1 MKIKIFSKLS
11 LKLILI
17 LSGLLL
23 VNLSIYTYLTITRLD
38 EDLRMACAQN
48 AYNISDIVKKS
59 ARYSMLLNRNEDL
72 YQIIKTV
79 GTEKGVDRIRI
90 FNKFGDITY
99 SSDSLEMGSSVDVNS
114 EACNMCH
121 SKPELPANLPW
132 HQMIRYYKNAK
143 GENVLGLINP
153 IKNEPDCYTSDCHY
167 HEPDKEIL
175 GVLDIV
181 MTTEKTDKIVEAN
194 IKGIFTNVIIITI
207 LIAVSIGF
215 LIALLVHKPMKEITK
230 GINQLSE
237 GNLDYKISVNS
248 KDELGQMAGRFNDMA
263 EKLDKAYNEIKEW
276 SETLN
281 IKVEEK
287 NEELKK
293 IYSQIVQIEKLAS
306 LGKLSATV
314 AHELNNPLEGILTYS
329 KLVHKIISKNNDKG
343 DYDKVLKFLT
353 LIADESSR
361 CGKIVKDLL
370 LFSHKDVGEFKLCD
384 LVEIIEKSL
393 SLINHHIEI
402 NKIKLVKDFTSE
414 SFNLVCDPQ
423 KIEQAFISV
432 LINAIESMSEGGT
445 LTLNVTRD
453 DRNITI
459 RIKDQ
464 GKGIAEKE
472 LPNIFEPFYT
482 TKENHKGTG
491 LGLSVTYGII
501 QQHKGEISVEETS
514 IKGTTFKIILPI
526 KI

>member
-11 LKLILI
+11 QKLILI

-23 VNLSIYTYLTITRLD
+23 INLSIYTYITISRLD

-72 YQIIKTV
+72 HEIIKTV
-79 GTEKGVDRIRI
+79 GTEEGVDRIRV
-90 FNKFGDITY
+90 FNKFGDVAY
-99 SSDSLEMGSSVDVNS
+99 SSDSLEIGTKVDVNS

-132 HQMIRYYKNAK
+132 QQMIRYFKNHK
-143 GENVLGLINP
+143 GEKVLGLINP

-194 IKGIFTNVIIITI
+194 IKGIFTNVVIITL
-207 LIAVSIGF
+207 LIALSIGI

-237 GNLDYKISVNS
+237 GNLDYKINITSN
-248 KDELGQMAGRFNDMA
+248 DELGQMAGRFNDMA

-329 KLVHKIISKNNDKG
+329 KLIHKIISRNNDERE
-343 DYDKVLKFLT
+343 YDKVLKFLN
-353 LIADESSR
+353 LISDESSR

-370 LFSHKDVGEFKLCD
+370 LFSHKDMGEFKLSD
-384 LVEIIEKSL
+384 LSEIIEKSL

-402 NKIKLVKDFTSE
+402 NKIKLVKNYPSDSL
-414 SFNLVCDPQ
+414 NLVCDPQ

-432 LINAIESMSEGGT
+432 LINAIESMNEGGT
-445 LTLNVTRD
+445 LTLNITKD
-453 DRNITI
+453 DRNIII
-459 RIKDQ
+459 RITDE

-482 TKENHKGTG
+482 TKDNHKGTG